1 MRENKGGGVNK
12 RGISLILL
20 FMILPVVFVV
30 LSIHASPM
38 TVAAKYLLDA
48 VAFGAFAGAIYL
60 LFYEP

>member
-1 MRENKGGGVNK
+1 
-12 RGISLILL
+12 
-20 FMILPVVFVV
+20 MILPVVFVV